1 MDNSFKLL
9 IGNNYLDD
17 SPIYLSEY
25 GLYQNFL
32 ITGTIGTGKTSSAIY
47 PFVKQFIEYN
57 SKNIND
63 KIGMLN

>member
-1 MDNSFKLL
+1 MIRLF
-9 IGNNYLDD
+9 
-17 SPIYLSEY
+17 IYL
-25 GLYQNFL
+25 NMVCIKIFL

-63 KIGMLN
+63 KIGMLIFRC